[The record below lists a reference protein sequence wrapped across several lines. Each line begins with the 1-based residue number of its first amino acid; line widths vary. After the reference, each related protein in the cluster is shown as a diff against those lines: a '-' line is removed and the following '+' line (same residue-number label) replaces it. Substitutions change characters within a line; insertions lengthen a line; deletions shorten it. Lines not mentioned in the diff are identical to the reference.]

1 MHNIYEIHEA
11 SFNISVRIMTCL
23 YTHSISRCIYTSRN
37 GILILY
43 LIISPP
49 AGSGDEDMDVI
60 SATLLEK
67 VGCGVPWQCWI

>member
-1 MHNIYEIHEA
+1 MMCHI
-11 SFNISVRIMTCL
+11 V
-23 YTHSISRCIYTSRN
+23 
-37 GILILY
+37 

-49 AGSGDEDMDVI
+49 AGSSDEDMDVI

>member
-1 MHNIYEIHEA
+1 MMCHI
-11 SFNISVRIMTCL
+11 V
-23 YTHSISRCIYTSRN
+23 
-37 GILILY
+37 

-49 AGSGDEDMDVI
+49 AGSGHDEDMDVI